1 MAEITQDRA
10 GTALDECERARRRL
24 AEAFARRDR
33 ARQRYEA
40 ALGTSTELGAYVR
53 LRQAG
58 EHVSACDKW
67 LRWVESEDFLRAPRP
82 EPRALDELAAF

>member
-1 MAEITQDRA
+1 MAEITQDRV
-10 GTALDECERARRRL
+10 TTVTDECVRARIRL
-24 AEAFARRDR
+24 AGAFARRDR

-40 ALGTSTELGAYVR
+40 AIGTSTELGAYVR

-67 LRWVESEDFLRAPRP
+67 LRWVESEDFLRAPRSKP
-82 EPRALDELAAF
+82 GALDELVAF